1 MGTLFGENIL
11 IIIPKN
17 QFCEKELYGLRSFLE
32 QQGGHVVVLSKSGK
46 EARGMNKDRF
56 QPDGMIIDWNKQ
68 PGVNGKY
75 HAVIVLGGKGAR
87 KSLWDDPIIPQILTD
102 HSRYGSIIGAVGSAL
117 VVLVRTSLVV
127 SEIPLPK
134 DASTRTELESLS
146 AVCIDT
152 PVVTID
158 NLVLGQGSASIDL
171 FAQKMINLI
180 RKERC

>member
-1 MGTLFGENIL
+1 MNKSAL

-17 QFCEKELYGLRSFLE
+17 QFCEKELYRLRSFLGK
-32 QQGGHVVVLSKSGK
+32 QGDRVVVLSKSGK

-117 VVLVRTSLVV
+117 VVLVRASLVV

-152 PVVTID
+152 PVVTMD
-158 NLVLGQGSASIDL
+158 NIVLGQGSASIDL